1 MHNYNIFNS
10 TPASEWLEAYPV
22 GNGRM
27 GSLIMG
33 KVSQEIIYLN
43 EETIVSSRDNT
54 TEHSPEIYDKLQYI
68 RKLLL
73 EGRDVEADT
82 YAKTEFS
89 SEYKRVSSYGT
100 AGMLKIAL
108 HETENCEN
116 YCRKLDV
123 MNGKASVS
131 YDIGNTRFTRE
142 YFASYPDDIMVCRI
156 TCEGGKFDARV
167 NYEYA
172 KCLSK
177 ESRENAC
184 IAVSE
189 TLFGHHRFAV
199 GFRIESDGDITFGNG
214 MAQITDASSVLI
226 LCDIRTEFRHGES
239 FAEKLSFPALSYN
252 ELISR
257 HTDDFSSLMNRA
269 DIELPKL
276 PESETLP
283 MSTRLHPTHRAL
295 VPDGG
300 LLALQWQFGRY
311 LLVSSSRPGTFPANL
326 QGIWASD
333 LICPW
338 NGDFHLN
345 VNLQMNYWAAETVNL
360 SECHT
365 PLFDYMNNILL
376 PSGKETAKFI
386 YHSRGSVV
394 HHLSTIYGFTGIADG
409 VWGIWPMGAAW
420 LAHHMWE
427 HYLFTKD
434 ESFLRESYEFIR
446 ETAIFFIDNAV
457 KDKNGYF
464 ATVPSTVPEHEYV
477 VKDENGED
485 RNVWITMNCSM
496 DIEAINMLMTVFEE
510 ASKILGIDDEDVRFA
525 PILRD
530 GLPPLKVGRFGQLQE
545 WQEDHTES
553 DIGHNHIAHGYTLFP
568 FNTLTRDMKELRDA
582 LTVSIERR
590 TKKPSYTMGWC
601 IILPAIM
608 YARLGRGDDAY
619 PFLHRLIGVCSSNS
633 LLTTF
638 ANPGLPDGFQIDANF
653 GFVSAIAEMLLQSH
667 EGMISLIPA
676 LPKKWDH
683 GSFRGFR
690 ARGGFEVSTK
700 WEDFSVTEFT
710 VKADSPSE
718 GIIELPKTQKNSAFL
733 GSDGKAYSSVNGK
746 VTVFVESELKLIAK

>member
-1 MHNYNIFNS
+1 MHNYNIFNNA
-10 TPASEWLEAYPV
+10 PASEWREAYPI

-27 GSLIMG
+27 GALVMG
-33 KVSQEIIYLN
+33 GIPQEIIYLN
-43 EETIVSSRDNT
+43 EETIVSSREGT
-54 TEHSPEIYDKLQYI
+54 TDHSPEIYDKLQHI

-100 AGMLKIAL
+100 AGLLKIAL
-108 HETENCEN
+108 HGSETYEN
-116 YCRKLDV
+116 YRRDLNLI
-123 MNGKASVS
+123 NGKAIIS
-131 YDIGNTRFTRE
+131 YDIGEKHFTRE
-142 YFASYPDDIMVCRI
+142 YFASYPDDIMVYRI
-156 TCEGGKFDARV
+156 TCEGGKFDARI

-177 ESRENAC
+177 SNTETEC
-184 IAVSE
+184 FAVSE
-189 TLFGHHRFAV
+189 TLFGHHKFAI
-199 GFRIESDGDITFGNG
+199 GFRIESDGVVEFKNNIACICNATNIT
-214 MAQITDASSVLI
+214 I
-226 LCDIRTEFRHGES
+226 LCDIKTEFRHGDAFES
-239 FAEKLSFPALSYN
+239 KISFPSLSYD
-252 ELISR
+252 ELLAR
-257 HTDDFSSLMNRA
+257 HTEDFSSLMNRA
-269 DIELPKL
+269 DIELPLL
-276 PESETLP
+276 PDSETLP

-300 LLALQWQFGRY
+300 MLALQWQVGRY

-326 QGIWASD
+326 QGIWAHD

-338 NGDFHLN
+338 NGDFHTN
-345 VNLQMNYWAAETVNL
+345 VNLQMNYWASEAVNL

-365 PLFDYMNNILL
+365 PLFDYMNKILL

-386 YHSRGSVV
+386 YHSRGNVV

-420 LAHHMWE
+420 LCHHMWE

-434 ESFLRESYEFIR
+434 ENFLRESYEFIR
-446 ETAIFFIDNAV
+446 ETAIFFIDNAT
-457 KDKNGYF
+457 KDKNGYY

-477 VKDENGED
+477 TKDENGED

-496 DIEAINMLMTVFEE
+496 DIETISMLMTVYEE
-510 ASKILGIDDEDVRFA
+510 ASKILGIDDDDVRFA
-525 PILRD
+525 PILKA
-530 GLPPLKVGRFGQLQE
+530 GLPPLKVGKFGQLQE
-545 WQEDHTES
+545 WQEDHLES
-553 DIGHNHIAHGYTLFP
+553 DIGHNHIAHGYALFP

-608 YARLGRGDDAY
+608 YARLQRGNDAY

-653 GFVSAIAEMLLQSH
+653 GFTSAVTEMLFQSH
-667 EGMISLIPA
+667 EGLLSLVPA
-676 LPKKWDH
+676 LPQKWDH

-690 ARGGFEVSTK
+690 ARGGYEVSVK

-710 VKADSPSE
+710 ITANTPDTVTVE
-718 GIIELPKTQKNSAFL
+718 FPKTQKRMTFRDECGNE
-733 GSDGKAYSSVNGK
+733 YPVINGK
-746 VTVFVESELKLIAK
+746 LTLEVKDTITLKI

>member
-1 MHNYNIFNS
+1 MHNYNILNI
-10 TPASEWLEAYPV
+10 TPAAEWREAYPV

-27 GSLIMG
+27 GALVMG
-33 KVSQEIIYLN
+33 GVAQEILYLN
-43 EETIVSSRDNT
+43 EETVVSSRENT
-54 TEHSPEIYDKLQYI
+54 TDHTPAIYDKIQHI
-68 RKLLL
+68 RNLLL

-82 YAKTEFS
+82 YAKTEVS

-108 HETENCEN
+108 HGSDAYEN
-116 YCRKLDV
+116 YRRELDV
-123 MNGKASVS
+123 MNGKAVTT
-131 YDIGNTRFTRE
+131 YDIGDAHFKRE
-142 YFASYPDDIMVCRI
+142 CFASYPDDIVVYRI

-177 ESRENAC
+177 EMTKDGCR
-184 IAVSE
+184 AVSE
-189 TLFGHHRFAV
+189 TLFGHHKFAV
-199 GFRIESDGDITFGNG
+199 GFRVESDGEISVSNDMVHISG
-214 MAQITDASSVLI
+214 ASNLLV
-226 LCDIRTEFRHGES
+226 LCDIKTEFRHGDE
-239 FAEKLSFPALSYN
+239 FEGKLSFPSLSFD
-252 ELISR
+252 ELKTH
-257 HTDDFSSLMNRA
+257 HTEDFSSLMTRA
-269 DIELPKL
+269 DIELPAL
-276 PESETLP
+276 PDSETLP

-326 QGIWASD
+326 QGIWAHD

-345 VNLQMNYWAAETVNL
+345 VNIQMNYWAAETVNL

-365 PLFDYMNNILL
+365 PLFDFMNKILL

-420 LAHHMWE
+420 LVHHMWE
-427 HYLFTKD
+427 HYLYTRD

-446 ETAIFFIDNAV
+446 ETAIFFIDNAT
-457 KDKNGYF
+457 KDKNGYY
-464 ATVPSTVPEHEYV
+464 ATVPSTVPEHEYIT
-477 VKDENGED
+477 KDENGED
-485 RNVWITMNCSM
+485 RRVWITMNCSM
-496 DIEAINMLMTVFEE
+496 DIETISMLMTVYEK
-510 ASKILGIDDEDVRFA
+510 ASEILGIDDEDVRFA
-525 PILRD
+525 PVLKA
-530 GLPPLKVGRFGQLQE
+530 GLPPLKIGRFGQLQE
-545 WQEDHTES
+545 WQEDHIES
-553 DIGHNHIAHGYTLFP
+553 DIGHNHIAHGYALFP
-568 FNTLTRDMKELRDA
+568 FNTITRDMKELRDA
-582 LTVSIERR
+582 LIVSVERR
-590 TKKPSYTMGWC
+590 TKNPSYTMGWC
-601 IILPAIM
+601 IIFPAIM
-608 YARLGRGDDAY
+608 YARLGRGDDAF

-653 GFVSAIAEMLLQSH
+653 GFVAAIAEMLLQSH
-667 EGMISLIPA
+667 EGMISLVPA

-690 ARGGFEVSTK
+690 ARGGFEVSAK

-710 VKADSPSE
+710 IKADNPDTVT
-718 GIIELPKTQKNSAFL
+718 IELPKTQKEMSFRDEEGNTYTAADNKL
-733 GSDGKAYSSVNGK
+733 
-746 VTVFVESELKLIAK
+746 TLKLKTSITLKV

>member
-1 MHNYNIFNS
+1 MHNYNIFNNV
-10 TPASEWLEAYPV
+10 PATEWREAYPI

-27 GSLIMG
+27 GALVMG
-33 KVSQEIIYLN
+33 GIPQEIIYLN
-43 EETIVSSRDNT
+43 EETIVSSREGT
-54 TEHSPEIYDKLQYI
+54 TDHSPEIYDKLQHI
-68 RKLLL
+68 RKLIL

-108 HETENCEN
+108 HGSETYEN
-116 YCRKLDV
+116 YRRDLDLI
-123 MNGKASVS
+123 NGKAIVS
-131 YDIGNTRFTRE
+131 YDIAEKHFTRE
-142 YFASYPDDIMVCRI
+142 YFASYPDDIMVYRI
-156 TCEGGKFDARV
+156 TCEGGKFDARI

-172 KCLSK
+172 KRLSSSNTANECL
-177 ESRENAC
+177 A
-184 IAVSE
+184 ISE
-189 TLFGHHRFAV
+189 TLFGHHRFAM
-199 GFRIESDGDITFGNG
+199 GFRIESDGAVEFKNGIACVSNAASITVF
-214 MAQITDASSVLI
+214 
-226 LCDIRTEFRHGES
+226 CDIKTEFRHGEDFES
-239 FAEKLSFPALSYN
+239 KIAFPTLSFD
-252 ELISR
+252 ELNAR
-257 HTDDFSSLMNRA
+257 HTEDFSSLMNRA

-276 PESETLP
+276 EDCESLP
-283 MSTRLHPTHRAL
+283 MSTRLHPTLRAL

-300 LLALQWQFGRY
+300 ILALQWQVGRY

-326 QGIWASD
+326 QGIWAND

-345 VNLQMNYWAAETVNL
+345 VNIQMNYWASEVVNL

-365 PLFDYMNNILL
+365 PLFDFMNKILL

-434 ESFLRESYEFIR
+434 ENFLRESYEFIR
-446 ETAIFFIDNAV
+446 ETAIFFIDNAI
-457 KDKNGYF
+457 KDKNGYY

-496 DIEAINMLMTVFEE
+496 DIETISMLMTVYEE
-510 ASKILGIDDEDVRFA
+510 ASKILGIDDDDVRFA
-525 PILRD
+525 PILKA
-530 GLPPLKVGRFGQLQE
+530 GLPPLKIGRFGQLQE
-545 WQEDHTES
+545 WQEDHIES
-553 DIGHNHIAHGYTLFP
+553 DIGHNHIAHGYALFP
-568 FNTLTRDMKELRDA
+568 FNMITRDMKDIRDA
-582 LTVSIERR
+582 LTISVERR
-590 TKKPSYTMGWC
+590 TKNPSYTMGWC
-601 IILPAIM
+601 IIFPAIM
-608 YARLGRGDDAY
+608 YARLRRGDDAF

-638 ANPGLPDGFQIDANF
+638 VNPGLPDGFQIDANF
-653 GFVSAIAEMLLQSH
+653 GFVSAVSEMLFQSH
-667 EGMISLIPA
+667 EGMLSIVPA
-676 LPKKWDH
+676 LPAKWDH

-690 ARGGFEVSTK
+690 ARGGFEVSAK
-700 WEDFSVTEFT
+700 WEDFSVTEIT
-710 VKADSPSE
+710 VKADNPGSAT
-718 GIIELPKTQKNSAFL
+718 IELPKTQKNLIFRDECGNEYTAVDEKFTI
-733 GSDGKAYSSVNGK
+733 DIKDT
-746 VTVFVESELKLIAK
+746 VTLKI